1 MTRVGDPSFSAA
13 DQGHAWERLPEGG
26 FDLLVIGGGVTG
38 AGIARDAALRG
49 LSTVLVEKGDFGG
62 GTSGASSRLVHGGLR
77 YLETG
82 DIRLVFEASAE
93 RRRLLG
99 QAPHLVQPLP
109 FLFPVFRGGDV
120 GFRKLQA
127 GMWLYDTL
135 SLFRNIQRHRMLRRG
150 SVLGMEPNL
159 RREGLRGAARYY
171 DAAVDDARLALATAR
186 GAAEAGASLF
196 SRTRVTGF
204 ALGDA
209 GIAAVEVARESQA
222 PRTLYARAVVNATG
236 PWLDRIREMADPGVA
251 PRLRPTKGVHVVVD
265 RQRVGNHH
273 AIIFTSPVDGRV
285 MFVLPWG
292 DFTYIGTTDTDFG
305 GDPGTA
311 RANQSDVDYLIASA
325 NGIYPEASL
334 TVGDVVST
342 WAGVRPLLAPAEA
355 LKDGDVSESGTSR
368 EHIVWRDRSGLYNI
382 GGGKLTTYRVMAK
395 DAVDAVVRDLPEELR
410 RRLDPPATA
419 DAPLPGG
426 YARGW
431 AALRDT
437 VVREAGALD
446 ITESSAEILA
456 RSYGSRAATV
466 LDMVRAD
473 PALATRITP
482 ERPFVRA
489 QIVYAVRH
497 EAARTLEDVLRR
509 RTHIF
514 YELRDGG
521 IAVAESVA
529 REMASVMRPAWNEH
543 DIDRE
548 VAQYRRRVA
557 ETRGIQ

>member
-1 MTRVGDPSFSAA
+1 MTRVQDPSFSAA
-13 DQGHAWERLPEGG
+13 DQDQAWERLPEEG

-49 LSTVLVEKGDFGG
+49 LRTALVEQGDFGG
-62 GTSGASSRLVHGGLR
+62 GTSGASSRLIHGGLR

-109 FLFPVFRGGDV
+109 FLFPVFRDGDV

-150 SVLGMEPNL
+150 PVLEMEPNL
-159 RREGLRGAARYY
+159 RQEGLRGAARYF
-171 DAAVDDARLALATAR
+171 DAAVDDARLALSTIRA
-186 GAAEAGASLF
+186 AAEAGAFLF
-196 SRTRVTGF
+196 SRTRVTDF

-209 GIAAVEVARESQA
+209 GIAGVEVSRDTGD
-222 PRTLYARAVVNATG
+222 RHTLHARAVVNATG
-236 PWLDRIREMADPGVA
+236 PWLDRIREMASPGIS

-265 RQRVGNHH
+265 RERVGNRH

-305 GDPGTA
+305 GDPGAA
-311 RANQSDVDYLIASA
+311 RADQADVDYLIASA

-334 TVGDVVST
+334 TVDDVVST
-342 WAGVRPLLAPAEA
+342 WAGVRPLLAPADA
-355 LKDGDVSESGTSR
+355 LKDGEVSESGTSR
-368 EHIVWRDRSGLYNI
+368 EHIVWRDGSGLYNI

-395 DAVDAVVRDLPEELR
+395 DAVDAVVRDLPEERR
-410 RRLDPPATA
+410 RRLDPSATA

-426 YARGW
+426 YDRGW
-431 AALRDT
+431 DALRDV
-437 VVREAGALD
+437 VVREATALG
-446 ITESSAEILA
+446 IPEHSAELLA
-456 RSYGSRAATV
+456 RSYGSRAATL
-466 LDMVRAD
+466 LDMVREN
-473 PALATRITP
+473 PALAAPIAP
-482 ERPFVRA
+482 DRPFIRA
-489 QIVYAVRH
+489 QIVYAVLH

-509 RTHIF
+509 RTHVF

-529 REMASVMRPAWNEH
+529 REMAAVMRPGWDEG
-543 DIDRE
+543 DIERE
-548 VAQYRRRVA
+548 VARYERRVA